1 MASPTVAVIMGGASF
16 ERDFSLKS
24 GRHVCRTLEELGYG
38 VLPLDATSELVDALR
53 AERPDVAWVAL
64 HGKGGEDGA
73 VPSLLEFL
81 GIPYVG
87 STPPVC
93 RTTWSKPE
101 LPFIMGRVES
111 DGPSPVRW
119 PPQVALPLDA
129 FKDLGAAKAL
139 DLVTKRLGVDF
150 PLAVKP
156 AKGGSA
162 MGLTKVEGQGELGEA
177 IMAALAYD
185 DVVVIQQWVEGIEL
199 SLTVLGAPGNELVLP
214 PVEIRPLEG
223 IFDIKA
229 RQDPDAVRYYCPPN
243 PGDLADDPAEEA
255 SIQERCQAAARE
267 VFRAFQC
274 RDVARVDM
282 VWDGFE
288 PLVLDLKVFPG
299 MTETSLVPMALDGA
313 GISFAEFVDGL
324 VKKAMERGV

>member
-1 MASPTVAVIMGGASF
+1 MSKPKIAVIMGGSSF
-16 ERDFSLKS
+16 ERTFSLAS
-24 GRHVCRTLEELGYG
+24 GRHVCRTLEGLGYG
-38 VLPLDATSELVDALR
+38 VLPLDATEHLVDTLR
-53 AERPDVAWVAL
+53 EERPDVAWVAL

-87 STPPVC
+87 SAPAVC
-93 RTTWSKPE
+93 RTTWSKAE
-101 LPFIMGRVES
+101 LPFIMQRVE
-111 DGPSPVRW
+111 DDATVNW

-162 MGLTKVEGQGELGEA
+162 MGLTKVEGQGELGDA
-177 IMAALAYD
+177 IMAALAFD
-185 DVVVIQQWVEGIEL
+185 DVVVIQQWVEGVEL
-199 SLTVLGAPGNELVLP
+199 SLTVMGAPGDELVLP

-223 IFDIKA
+223 FFDVKA

-243 PGDLADDPAEEA
+243 PGDLADDAAEEA
-255 SIQERCQAAARE
+255 DIQEACMAAARL
-267 VFRAFQC
+267 VYRAFQC
-274 RDVARVDM
+274 RDMARVDL
-282 VWDGFE
+282 VWDGHR

-299 MTETSLVPMALDGA
+299 LTETSLVPMALDGA